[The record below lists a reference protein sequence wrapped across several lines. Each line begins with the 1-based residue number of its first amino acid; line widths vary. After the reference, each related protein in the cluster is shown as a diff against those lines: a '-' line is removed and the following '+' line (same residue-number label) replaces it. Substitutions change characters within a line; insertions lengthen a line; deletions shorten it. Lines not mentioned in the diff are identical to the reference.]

1 MSSPVAAA
9 WPGSAG
15 PTAGRLA
22 VRQIVKRYSGVTV
35 LHGIDLDVAAG
46 DVVGLVGH
54 NGAGKSTL
62 LRVIAGA
69 TTPEG
74 GRIEIDG
81 TRQDI
86 DSPRAAIAAG
96 VATVYQELS
105 LLANLTVTQN
115 VYLGDERSRGGLLR
129 REEMRAGAA
138 RLVESFGLDLDV
150 DRKLGAYPVA
160 TRQMLEIAVATH
172 RKARFLLL
180 DEPTTALEGTQVE
193 RLLDMVRSLAADR
206 GLGIVF
212 VDHKLDEL
220 YAVCN
225 RVVALVDGRVRIDAR
240 VDAVCRDDVVQ
251 AIAGEEA
258 QVASAPAGPAA
269 TGGGSS
275 GPAPEPADG
284 AGVGSSQEKAAAAA
298 SVAAAL
304 PAGRSGGG
312 RLLEGRHLEAA
323 GVHDVTLRAEPG
335 RVLGV
340 YGLVGAGRTE
350 TLRALVGL
358 SPVAGGQVLLDG
370 APYQPRNPARAQR
383 EGVVYLTEERKHDGI
398 VPELS
403 SPQNVALPVLGR
415 HRRAGFL
422 DRTAV
427 REEAEDLLGRLRVRG
442 NIQAPVVSLSG
453 GNQQKVLL
461 ARVIAQQP
469 RVLLLDEPTKGV
481 DLGVKAEIHRIVR
494 ALAHDSGLTVV
505 LVSSEEEEIAE
516 VADDVVVMS
525 HGATAGHLLAED
537 DRTPQSLRRA
547 AWAAA

>member
-1 MSSPVAAA
+1 MA
-9 WPGSAG
+9 
-15 PTAGRLA
+15 TRLG

-35 LHGIDLDVAAG
+35 LHGISLDVTAG

-62 LRVIAGA
+62 LRVVAGA

-74 GRIEIDG
+74 GQIEIDG
-81 TRQDI
+81 VRQEI

-105 LLANLTVTQN
+105 LLPNLTVTQN

-129 REEMRAGAA
+129 REEMREGAA
-138 RLVESFGLDLDV
+138 RLVESFGLDVDV

-172 RKARFLLL
+172 RQARFLLL
-180 DEPTTALEGTQVE
+180 DEPTTALESAQVE
-193 RLLDMVRSLAADR
+193 RLLEMVRTLAAG

-225 RVVALVDGRVRIDAR
+225 RVVALVDGQVRIDAR
-240 VDAVCRDDVVQ
+240 VDEVSRDDVVA

-258 QVASAPAGPAA
+258 EGPAGAALAGAAARGASGAPPPPPGSTGATAAVTAAVASG
-269 TGGGSS
+269 
-275 GPAPEPADG
+275 G
-284 AGVGSSQEKAAAAA
+284 AG
-298 SVAAAL
+298 
-304 PAGRSGGG
+304 GR
-312 RLLEGRHLEAA
+312 RLEVRHLRAG
-323 GVHDVTLRAEPG
+323 GVHDVSFRAEPG
-335 RVLGV
+335 RVLGI

-358 SPVAGGQVLLDG
+358 NAVTGGQVVLDG
-370 APYQPRNPARAQR
+370 QRYAPSTPARAQR
-383 EGVVYLTEERKHDGI
+383 AGLVYLTEERKHDGI
-398 VPELS
+398 VPGLS

-415 HRRAGFL
+415 FRRAGFL
-422 DRTAV
+422 DRAGV
-427 REEAEDLLGRLRVRG
+427 QREAEDLLTRLRVRG
-442 NIQAPVVSLSG
+442 DVHAPVVSLSG

-461 ARVIAQQP
+461 ARALAQRP

-494 ALAHDSGLTVV
+494 ALAHESGLTVV
-505 LVSSEEEEIAE
+505 LVSSEEDEIAE
-516 VADDVVVMS
+516 VADDVLVMS
-525 HGATAGHLLAED
+525 HGRTSGRLLAAD

>member
-1 MSSPVAAA
+1 ML
-9 WPGSAG
+9 G
-15 PTAGRLA
+15 

-35 LHGIDLDVAAG
+35 LHGVDLEVGPG

-62 LRVIAGA
+62 LRVISGA

-74 GRIEIDG
+74 GRIEVDG
-81 TRQDI
+81 VRQDI
-86 DSPRAAIAAG
+86 AGPRDAIAAG

-105 LLANLTVTQN
+105 LLPNLTVTQN
-115 VYLGDERSRGGLLR
+115 VYLGDERSRAGLLR
-129 REEMRAGAA
+129 REEMRAGA
-138 RLVESFGLDLDV
+138 RELVESFGLDLDV

-180 DEPTTALEGTQVE
+180 DEPTTALEGQQVE
-193 RLLDMVRSLAADR
+193 RLLEMVRSLAVDR

-240 VDAVCRDDVVQ
+240 VDEVSRADVVT
-251 AIAGEEA
+251 AIAGEE
-258 QVASAPAGPAA
+258 SAP
-269 TGGGSS
+269 
-275 GPAPEPADG
+275 
-284 AGVGSSQEKAAAAA
+284 AAAAA
-298 SVAAAL
+298 PVDRAAAEETRDVVAAL
-304 PAGRSGGG
+304 PSEDRTG
-312 RLLEGRHLEAA
+312 RLLEVRDLRAG
-323 GVHDVTLRAEPG
+323 GVHGVTLRAEPG
-335 RVLGV
+335 RVLGI

-350 TLRALVGL
+350 MLRALVGL
-358 SPVAGGQVLLDG
+358 NPVTGGQVLLDG
-370 APYQPRNPARAQR
+370 VPHRPRTPARAQR
-383 EGVVYLTEERKHDGI
+383 AGLVYLTEERKHDGI
-398 VPELS
+398 VPGLS

-415 HRRAGFL
+415 YRRAGFL
-422 DRTAV
+422 DRGAV
-427 REEAEDLLGRLRVRG
+427 QRDAEDLLERLRVRG
-442 NIQAPVVSLSG
+442 NRHGPVVRLSG

-461 ARVIAQQP
+461 ARAIAQRP

-494 ALAHDSGLTVV
+494 ALAHESGLTVV
-505 LVSSEEEEIAE
+505 LVSSEEDEVAE

-525 HGATAGHLLAED
+525 HGHTAGTPLSAE

>member
-1 MSSPVAAA
+1 M
-9 WPGSAG
+9 
-15 PTAGRLA
+15 LA
-22 VRQIVKRYSGVTV
+22 VREIVKRYSGVTV
-35 LHGIDLDVAAG
+35 LHGIDLDVAPG

-62 LRVIAGA
+62 LRVISGA
-69 TTPEG
+69 TTPDG
-74 GRIEIDG
+74 GRIEVDG
-81 TRQDI
+81 VRQDI
-86 DSPRAAIAAG
+86 AGPRDAIDAG

-105 LLANLTVTQN
+105 LLPNLTVTQN
-115 VYLGDERSRGGLLR
+115 IYLGDERSRAGLLR
-129 REEMRAGAA
+129 RDEMREGARA
-138 RLVESFGLDLDV
+138 LVESFGLDLNV
-150 DRKLGAYPVA
+150 DRTLGTYPVA

-180 DEPTTALEGTQVE
+180 DEPTTALEGTQVD
-193 RLLDMVRSLAADR
+193 RLLDMVRMLATER

-240 VDAVCRDDVVQ
+240 VDEVSRDDVVT

-258 QVASAPAGPAA
+258 APTADRGPVDAGAA
-269 TGGGSS
+269 
-275 GPAPEPADG
+275 
-284 AGVGSSQEKAAAAA
+284 QETRE
-298 SVAAAL
+298 VVAAL
-304 PAGRSGGG
+304 PSGAGAG
-312 RLLEGRHLEAA
+312 RLLEVHDLHAG
-323 GVHDVTLRAEPG
+323 GVHGVSLRAVPG
-335 RVLGV
+335 RVLGI

-358 SPVAGGQVLLDG
+358 NPVTAGRVLLDG
-370 APYQPRNPARAQR
+370 QEYRPRTPSRAQR
-383 EGVVYLTEERKHDGI
+383 AGVVYLTEERKHDGI
-398 VPELS
+398 VPGLS

-415 HRRAGFL
+415 YRRAGLL
-422 DRTAV
+422 DRAGV
-427 REEAEDLLGRLRVRG
+427 QREAEDLLERLRVRG
-442 NIQAPVVSLSG
+442 DRHGPVVRLSG

-461 ARVIAQQP
+461 ARAIAQQP

-494 ALAHDSGLTVV
+494 ALAHESGLTVV
-505 LVSSEEEEIAE
+505 LVSSEEDEVAE

-525 HGATAGHLLAED
+525 HGQTAGTPLPED